1 MERSTGTMSTPPP
14 VGDVGPEMV
23 NPYAPP
29 TSLIGEFEPIDAG
42 DLARSEEVRQT
53 YLRHEA
59 SIRSLGTIHYG
70 ASFLFFIAAFSVLSV
85 LAVRTP
91 PRDEEILA
99 LAIGLGIG
107 LLLGALNL
115 ALGGGLQ
122 GLRPWARV
130 TETILAALALG
141 DLVISAVA
149 LGIAF
154 ENEGVGRIVGIAGC
168 LLLALIPGYVISL
181 LRSSRGRMVF
191 SREYSDVIERT
202 PHIRPPT
209 SRGLLIALAVIVLLA
224 TLVMVA
230 VIVIGGAS

>member
-1 MERSTGTMSTPPP
+1 MSTPPP

-23 NPYAPP
+23 NPYAAP
-29 TSLIGEFEPIDAG
+29 TTLIGEFEPIDAG
-42 DLARSEEVRQT
+42 DLARSEEVRQA

-59 SIRSLGTIHYG
+59 SVRSLGTIHYV
-70 ASFLFFIAAFSVLSV
+70 ASFLFFIAAFSVFSV

-99 LAIGLGIG
+99 LAIGLGVCVV
-107 LLLGALNL
+107 LGALNL
-115 ALGGGLQ
+115 ALGGGLR
-122 GLRPWARV
+122 GLRPWARA
-130 TETILAALALG
+130 TETILAAFALG
-141 DLVISAVA
+141 GLIIGAVV

-154 ENEGVGRIVGIAGC
+154 GNPAGGRIAGVAGC
-168 LLLALIPGYVISL
+168 LVLALIPVYVIYL
-181 LRSSRGRMVF
+181 LRTRRGRMVF
-191 SREYSDVIERT
+191 SREYGDVIERT

-209 SRGLLIALAVIVLLA
+209 GRGLLVALAVIVLLL